1 LASSGGAPHV
11 PGPVRVAFRSFSDIK
26 NPETY
31 AAPDGSLL
39 LQAGSRTS
47 VDLQFNLTEWWEI
60 AEGAK
65 LSKPFDICEELAAE
79 LLRALEMVSTLF
91 YI

>member
-1 LASSGGAPHV
+1 LASSGGTPHV

>member
-1 LASSGGAPHV
+1 LASSGSTPHI
-11 PGPVRVAFRSFSDIK
+11 PEPVKVAFRSFSNIT

-31 AAPDGSLL
+31 AAPDGILL

-47 VDLQFNLTEWWEI
+47 VDPKFNLTEWWKI

-65 LSKPFDICEELAAE
+65 LNKPFDVGEELAAG
-79 LLRALEMVSTLF
+79 LLRALEMVNTLF

>member
-1 LASSGGAPHV
+1 MASSGGTPHV
-11 PGPVRVAFRSFSDIK
+11 PEPVRVAFRSFSDIK
-26 NPETY
+26 NPGTY

-47 VDLQFNLTEWWEI
+47 ADPKFNLTEWWKV
-60 AEGAK
+60 AEGEK
-65 LSKPFDICEELAAE
+65 LSKPFDVGEELAAG